1 MPCYDPAMT
10 DRRELTQPDHPSG
23 QALVEYVLIVSLIAI
38 TALVALSF
46 FGTQMSDIL
55 STISEM
61 INR

>member
-1 MPCYDPAMT
+1 MT
-10 DRRELTQPDHPSG
+10 DRRELTQADHPSG